1 MTENAYHYLFS
12 GRTSAGDFNQQM
24 FKLSQQPTSWVLK
37 GMRLKRDA
45 AVFYEANESA
55 RLFIVSELQKTNFTF
70 SRFYR
75 WQLQD
80 SINQILSNNQDH
92 YLPDFDTY
100 NLLMHL
106 SLENVLK
113 GVWLDR
119 FPENIG
125 FDKLPK
131 ALNTHDLIRLADD
144 VELEL
149 SAQQKMLLSKLAELF
164 LGYSRY
170 PIMNRVK
177 QPAGQQDLNFG
188 ERPFD
193 TVCIDCLE
201 NPYAKDK
208 KTLDALFAER
218 LQERM
223 ELVFQRSHERM
234 RSTFDFEKPQEPVQ
248 SPDTA
253 SE

>member
-1 MTENAYHYLFS
+1 MTENFYHYLFP
-12 GRTSAGDFNQQM
+12 GGESAGDFNQQM
-24 FKLSQQPTSWVLK
+24 FELSQQPTNWVSK

-45 AVFYEANESA
+45 AIFYEANESA
-55 RLFIVSELQKTNFTF
+55 RLFIVSELEKANFNF

-80 SINQILSNNQDH
+80 GINEILSNNQDR

-100 NLLMHL
+100 YLLMHL

-113 GVWLDR
+113 GIWLDK
-119 FPENIG
+119 FSEKIG

-131 ALNTHDLIRLADD
+131 ALNTHDLVRLADD

-149 SAQQKMLLSKLAELF
+149 SEQQKALLSKLKELF

-170 PIMNRVK
+170 PIKNRVK
-177 QPAGQQDLNFG
+177 QAAGSQDLDFG
-188 ERPFD
+188 ERSYD
-193 TVCIDCLE
+193 AVCIECLE
-201 NPYAKDK
+201 NPYAKDRQS
-208 KTLDALFAER
+208 LDALFAEQ
-218 LQERM
+218 LQERID
-223 ELVFQRSHERM
+223 LVFQHGHERM
-234 RSTFDFEKPQEPVQ
+234 LSTFDFAEQKESVQ
-248 SPDTA
+248 TPDKT

>member
-1 MTENAYHYLFS
+1 MTQNSYHYLFS
-12 GRTSAGDFNQQM
+12 GGASSSDFNQQM
-24 FKLSQQPTSWVLK
+24 FKFRQQPTSWISK

-45 AVFYEANESA
+45 AVFYEANETA
-55 RLFIVSELQKTNFTF
+55 RLFIVSELEKINFNF
-70 SRFYR
+70 SIFYR

-80 SINQILSNNQDH
+80 DINNILSNNQDH

-100 NLLMHL
+100 YLLMHL
-106 SLENVLK
+106 SLENILK

-131 ALNTHDLIRLADD
+131 TLNTHDLIRLADD

-149 SAQQKMLLSKLAELF
+149 SVQQKTLLSNLAELF

-170 PIMNRVK
+170 PIKNRVK
-177 QPAGQQDLNFG
+177 QPAGPQDLDFG
-188 ERPFD
+188 ERPYD
-193 TVCIDCLE
+193 AVCIDCLE

-208 KTLDALFAER
+208 KTLNALFAER
-218 LQERM
+218 LQERID
-223 ELVFQRSHERM
+223 LVSQHSHERM
-234 RSTFDFEKPQEPVQ
+234 LSTFDFEEPQESIQP
-248 SPDTA
+248 SDTT

>member
-1 MTENAYHYLFS
+1 MTENSYHYLFS
-12 GRTSAGDFNQQM
+12 GGASASDFNQQM
-24 FKLSQQPTSWVLK
+24 FRLSQQPTSWILK

-45 AVFYEANESA
+45 AVFFEANESA
-55 RLFIVSELQKTNFTF
+55 RVFIVSELEKTNFNF

-80 SINQILSNNQDH
+80 GINEILSNNQGH

-100 NLLMHL
+100 YLLMHL
-106 SLENVLK
+106 SLENILK

-131 ALNTHDLIRLADD
+131 ALNTHDLIHLAHD

-149 SAQQKMLLSKLAELF
+149 SAQQKKLLSKLTELF

-170 PIMNRVK
+170 PIKNRVK
-177 QPAGQQDLNFG
+177 QPGGPRDLDFG
-188 ERPFD
+188 ERPYD
-193 TVCIDCLE
+193 AVCIDCLE

-208 KTLDALFAER
+208 KTLDALIAER
-218 LQERM
+218 LQERID
-223 ELVFQRSHERM
+223 LVFHHSHERM
-234 RSTFDFEKPQEPVQ
+234 LSTFDFEEPQESIQP
-248 SPDTA
+248 PDTK